1 MKNIGSAITAIIVS
15 YNPDPDRF
23 RALIASAVPQA
34 HHVVVVD
41 NGSSPEILDF
51 LRDLAQQKGF
61 KLIEF
66 GRNQGIAVAHNAGI
80 RYALDQGH
88 DYVLLLDH
96 DSLLMQDCVARL
108 LAAHRRLSES
118 GIPVAAVGPRYLDET
133 TEVQAPFLR
142 FGRWNFVKIYCD
154 SDAEVIET
162 SVLISSGSLISSKAL
177 DAIGPMDETLFI
189 DGVDWE
195 WCFRASAAGYRMF
208 GIAGA
213 AMLHNLGDS
222 GIRVLGWKVPLHS
235 PLRHYYAYRNAVLLC
250 KRKVVPFSWKF
261 HFSVRL
267 VIRFAIY
274 VVLAPRRL
282 ERCRYIFRGVHDGML
297 NRSGHI

>member
-1 MKNIGSAITAIIVS
+1 MVNNQQNAITAVIVS

-23 RALIASAVPQA
+23 RALITSVVPQA
-34 HHVVVVD
+34 DHVVVVD
-41 NGSSPEILDF
+41 NGSSPEMLEF
-51 LRDLAQQKGF
+51 LRDLAQQEDF

-66 GRNQGIAVAHNAGI
+66 EKNRGIAVAHNAGI

-96 DSLLMQDCVARL
+96 DSLLMPDCVSRL
-108 LAAHRRLSES
+108 LHAHQTLSDS
-118 GIPVAAVGPRYLDET
+118 GVPVAAVGPRYLDET
-133 TEVQAPFLR
+133 SGVQAPFLR
-142 FGRWNFVKIYCD
+142 FGRWDFMKIYCNGD
-154 SDAEVIET
+154 EVVEA

-177 DAIGPMDETLFI
+177 NAIGPMDESLFI

-195 WCFRASAAGYRMF
+195 WCFRASAAGYRLF
-208 GIAGA
+208 GIAA
-213 AMLHNLGDS
+213 ATMSHTLGDS
-222 GIRVLGWKVPLHS
+222 GIRIMRWKVPLHS

-267 VIRFAIY
+267 VVRFAIY
-274 VVLAPRRL
+274 VVLAPHRI
-282 ERCRYIFRGVHDGML
+282 ERCRYIFRGLHDGML